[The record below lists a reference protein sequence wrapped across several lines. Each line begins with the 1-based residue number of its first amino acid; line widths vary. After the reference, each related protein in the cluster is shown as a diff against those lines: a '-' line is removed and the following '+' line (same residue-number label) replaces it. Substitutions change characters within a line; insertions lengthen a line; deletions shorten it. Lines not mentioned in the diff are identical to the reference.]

1 MSKENLLLSTLSIQ
15 FTSLQNTV
23 VLGFRYVCIFGVSY
37 MTRWS
42 RRALLRRPP
51 ILVIRYCGTDFV
63 LVVMS
68 TTLLLSLLVLSLGAV
83 QRDLA
88 SLLKVAWSV

>member
-37 MTRWS
+37 MIRFLFFFYF
-42 RRALLRRPP
+42 LLDCF
-51 ILVIRYCGTDFV
+51 ILVV
-63 LVVMS
+63 L
-68 TTLLLSLLVLSLGAV
+68 LFWFA
-83 QRDLA
+83 
-88 SLLKVAWSV
+88 KVPF